1 MSGDRSLDASKI
13 CFIACVNDEAQ
24 FEQFCLAGLRR
35 LVVPEGMS
43 IEVLTVGDA
52 ASMTAGYE
60 EARLASDAKYKV
72 YLHQD
77 VEIVNPDFIRDL
89 LGIFS
94 REPSVGIVGMIGVS
108 CLCSNG
114 VWWDSL
120 ARGVKGGVC
129 CTRDGK
135 PKADLNF
142 CAETG
147 TEEKPYEIVEAVDGL
162 LLATQYDIP
171 WRDDIIGNYH
181 YYDISQCLEYRRQGY
196 QAAVPRQESYWVIH
210 HERDKKTYSWL
221 YDWDIQRKKCLNE
234 YWPELLPEASGKEK
248 QVEILVI
255 DSTEWE
261 GAGKYDYLRELIVP
275 EGYGLNITIT
285 KGSWKARDYR
295 EFQEDRPAK
304 YHIYIAEGTKI
315 VNRNFLPE
323 LLAAFDLSDRIGCI
337 GVAGRNCRSAQDL
350 VEIWDGSPWQM
361 GVPMV
366 PVDMID
372 GGFIATQYPVLWDD
386 VRYCGDSFVTEA
398 ACLDLAR
405 RGCLSMVVRQEPGRE
420 WVRQESGGVGTVS
433 SVTLD
438 NICKEAGIVSEKAIR
453 LMRERAVI
461 NFWDCDTGE
470 IFRREY
476 EPDWGR
482 IDKRRPENRLAET
495 PLVSVVMP
503 VWKAEKYIGAAIESV
518 LAQTCGNFELL
529 LVEDCPTDN
538 TPAVVAAYAKRDRRL
553 RVLKNDRNR
562 GISYTTNRAIAEA
575 KGKYIALLDDD
586 DLMTPW
592 RLELQAAYLEE
603 HPEIDIL
610 GGCTVNIYENGG
622 LANRWY
628 VPPRLG
634 AIHANLL
641 LNMGGFANGTGM
653 IRRDFIVKNRLRYRD
668 NACGMQD
675 MKFYMDASPL
685 GRFDAIPDV
694 LLYSRQHGGQET
706 RAAFDGERARR
717 RATVYAQFQRE
728 SLAGWGIH
736 LTPAC
741 LMLLNR
747 ICDEGHLAVCQ
758 DERELRQFTAVIE
771 EIYRQA
777 AARKLW
783 FLEEAGACLASR
795 VWEQCRKLGV
805 KEPPKVTAADLPG

>member
-1 MSGDRSLDASKI
+1 MSEDRILDANKI
-13 CFIACVNDEAQ
+13 CFIACVNDGEQ
-24 FEQFCLAGLRR
+24 FERFCLAGLKR
-35 LVVPEGMS
+35 LVVPEN
-43 IEVLTVGDA
+43 ILVEVLAIRDA
-52 ASMTAGYE
+52 GSMTSGYE

-77 VEIVNPDFIRDL
+77 VEIVNPDFIRNL

-108 CLCSNG
+108 RLRSNG
-114 VWWDSL
+114 VWWSSP
-120 ARGVKGGVC
+120 ANGAKGGVRC
-129 CTRDGK
+129 IRDEK
-135 PKADLNF
+135 TETDLDF
-142 CAETG
+142 CDNTG
-147 TEEKPYEIVEAVDGL
+147 TKERPYEIVEAVDGL

-171 WRDDIIGNYH
+171 WRDDIIGSYH
-181 YYDISQCLEYRRQGY
+181 YYDISQCLEYGRQGY
-196 QAAVPRQESYWVIH
+196 QAAVPRQENFWVIH
-210 HERDKKTYSWL
+210 HERDKNIYSWL

-234 YWPELLPEASGKEK
+234 YWTELLPEASGEEK
-248 QVEILVI
+248 QIEILVI
-255 DSTEWE
+255 DSTDWE
-261 GAGKYDYLRELIVP
+261 CTGKYDYLRELAVP
-275 EGYGLNITIT
+275 EGYGLNITFT

-295 EFQEDRPAK
+295 EFQEEHPAK
-304 YHIYIAEGTKI
+304 YHVYLAEGMKI
-315 VNRNFLPE
+315 INKNFLPE
-323 LLAAFDLSDRIGCI
+323 LLAVFDLSDRIGCI
-337 GVAGRNCRSAQDL
+337 GVAGRNCRSAQEL
-350 VEIWDGSPWQM
+350 EEIGGGSPWQN
-361 GVPMV
+361 GVPME

-372 GGFIATQYPVLWDD
+372 GGFVATQRPVLWDD
-386 VRYCGDSFVTEA
+386 IRYCGNSFVTEA

-405 RGCLSMVVRQEPGRE
+405 RGYLSMVVGQELGKE
-420 WVRQESGGVGTVS
+420 WVKRESGGRWEVS
-433 SVTLD
+433 GVTLD
-438 NICKEAGIVSEKAIR
+438 DIAKEADILSEKAVR
-453 LMRERAVI
+453 LMQERAVI
-461 NFWDCDTGE
+461 NFRGRGTGE
-470 IFRREY
+470 IFLREY
-476 EPDWGR
+476 ESDWGR
-482 IDKRRPENRLAET
+482 IDKRLPENRLAET

-518 LAQTCGNFELL
+518 LVQTYGNFELL
-529 LVEDCPTDN
+529 LAEDCPADN
-538 TPAVVAAYAKRDRRL
+538 TPAVAAAYAKRDRRL

-562 GISYTTNRAIAEA
+562 GISYTTNRAIVEA
-575 KGKYIALLDDD
+575 RGKYIALLDDD

-592 RLELQAAYLEE
+592 RLELQVTYLEE

-653 IRRDFIVKNRLRYRD
+653 IRRDFIVKNRLRYRE

-706 RAAFDGERARR
+706 RAAFDGERAWR
-717 RATVYAQFQRE
+717 RAAAYAQFQRE
-728 SLAGWGIH
+728 SLAAWGIH

-741 LMLLNR
+741 LTLLNR

-758 DERELRQFTAVIE
+758 DEKELRQFTAVME

-795 VWEQCRKLGV
+795 VWEQCRKLGA